1 MSNIGKQNVAMGKYI
16 QYKGLI
22 KVNDFGLTTS
32 VALIALE
39 RSKLVLSA

>member
-16 QYKGLI
+16 QYKVLI
-22 KVNDFGLTTS
+22 KVNDFGLTAS
-32 VALIALE
+32 MALIALE